1 MISTKV
7 KKTDFTDANGI
18 LHCGICGEAKEAILP
33 QEMQK
38 FLHMEKR
45 SRLCACQREEREQET
60 ERVRL
65 QEHISL
71 VKRLQDNC
79 FQYKI
84 FSNAVFKDLDGE
96 SRQETIARRYVQNW
110 EKVRKENIG
119 LLFWGDVGTGKT
131 YLASCIANALME
143 QEVSV
148 KMVNFSYILN
158 VGVEYRNKLIHSL
171 CHFGLLIIDDF
182 GTERGTDYGL
192 ETVHSVLDARYNSG
206 KPMIITTNLSLQ
218 QMKNPEDEMHKK
230 IYDRTKNCV
239 PVQFGG
245 ESRRHATGKDKM
257 ERFKKMLLEAEKTI

>member
-1 MISTKV
+1 MRREKIGDMISTKV
-7 KKTDFTDANGI
+7 KKTDFIDANGI
-18 LHCGICGEAKEAILP
+18 LHCGICGEPKEAILP
-33 QEMQK
+33 
-38 FLHMEKR
+38 
-45 SRLCACQREEREQET
+45 LCACQREEREQET

-79 FQYKI
+79 FQCKT
-84 FSNAVFKDLDGE
+84 FSNAVFKDLDRG

-131 YLASCIANALME
+131 YLASCVANALME

-158 VGVEYRNKLIHSL
+158 VGFEYRNELIQ
-171 CHFGLLIIDDF
+171 
-182 GTERGTDYGL
+182 
-192 ETVHSVLDARYNSG
+192 
-206 KPMIITTNLSLQ
+206 MIITTNLSLQ

-245 ESRRHATGKDKM
+245 ESRRQAAGKDKM
-257 ERFKKMLLEAEKTI
+257 EQFKKMLLEAEETI

>member
-1 MISTKV
+1 MRREKIEDMIPTKV

-18 LHCGICGEAKEAILP
+18 LHCGICGEPKEAILP

-79 FQYKI
+79 FQYKT
-84 FSNAVFKDLDGE
+84 FSNAVFKDLDEE

-110 EKVRKENIG
+110 EKVSKENIG

-158 VGVEYRNKLIHSL
+158 VGLAYRNELIHSL
-171 CHFGLLIIDDF
+171 GYFGLLIIDDF
-182 GTERGTDYGL
+182 GTERETDYGL

-230 IYDRTKNCV
+230 IYDRTKKLCAC
-239 PVQFGG
+239 PVW
-245 ESRRHATGKDKM
+245 RRKQTPRRRK
-257 ERFKKMLLEAEKTI
+257 R